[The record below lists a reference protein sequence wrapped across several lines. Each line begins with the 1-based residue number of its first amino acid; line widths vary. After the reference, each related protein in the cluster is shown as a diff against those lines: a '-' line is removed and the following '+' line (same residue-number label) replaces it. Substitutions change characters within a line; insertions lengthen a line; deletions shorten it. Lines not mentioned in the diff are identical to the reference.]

1 MMIKTEIVAYGE
13 STFRGY
19 NELTGGEEPSY
30 ATPSLLQNHLGG
42 SAVVDVRN
50 VAKSGSETLE
60 QLTSGALTT
69 SNIAS
74 HKGMLAIVNLGI
86 NDAYRGRTQAEFAS
100 NFSNAIERLRRAGK
114 LVHIQTPN
122 KVGANATY
130 PDGTTSKNGMSF
142 ATALDNM
149 AAQIPG
155 IAAGKGCQYQG
166 SGAQNVE
173 RAPNNATSI
182 HPSHNGYTTLANGL
196 YSLVPIATVNL
207 VKARLAVALLYG
219 AIFQRAA
226 EKGGLDYWAGQ
237 IVAGNMAFENG
248 TCAAML
254 LPYSSYAT
262 LNNTEFVTAI
272 YRNAFGR
279 APDAQGLAYWVGRL
293 NAGESRGLIVST
305 MIDLV
310 YNYSGTDTQQ
320 QTSQRLLQN
329 RASVALAYG
338 SIYQH
343 TAVDGT
349 GTASVL
355 APVTDAYSSVATAT
369 ARF

>member
-1 MMIKTEIVAYGE
+1 MIKTEIVAYGE
-13 STFRGY
+13 STFRGHT
-19 NELTGGEEPSY
+19 EREREEEPSY

-69 SNIAS
+69 NNIAS

-86 NDAYRGRTQAEFAS
+86 NDAYRGRTQAEFVS
-100 NFSNAIERLRRAGK
+100 NFTTAIERLRRAGK

-122 KVGANATY
+122 KVNVSYAE
-130 PDGTTSKNGMSF
+130 
-142 ATALDNM
+142 ALNKM
-149 AAQIPG
+149 AEQIPI
-155 IAAGKGCQYQG
+155 IAASKGCPHQG
-166 SGAQNVE
+166 NGTQNV
-173 RAPNNATSI
+173 NLTSDGI
-182 HPSHNGYTTLANGL
+182 HPSHNGYITMANGL
-196 YSLVPIATVNL
+196 YSLVPLATVNL

-219 AIFQRAA
+219 AIFQRAV